1 MATKI
6 SRTKLLERLK
16 AKIFLVVFVIQ
27 FLFTLKVGAN
37 TTYRLKDRIYF
48 INLSSHD
55 NALFVNILKGVY

>member
-48 INLSSHD
+48 INLSSHY

>member
-16 AKIFLVVFVIQ
+16 EKIFLVVFVIQ
-27 FLFTLKVGAN
+27 FLFTLKVVF
-37 TTYRLKDRIYF
+37 TPTLRVKDRIYF

>member
-27 FLFTLKVGAN
+27 FLFTLKVRVN
-37 TTYRLKDRIYF
+37 TTFRLKDRIYF

>member
-1 MATKI
+1 MTSKN
-6 SRTKLLERLK
+6 SRAKLSERLK

-27 FLFTLKVGAN
+27 FLFTLKVVFTPN
-37 TTYRLKDRIYF
+37 LRVKDRIYF

>member
-1 MATKI
+1 MVTKI

-37 TTYRLKDRIYF
+37 TTYRLKDCIYF
-48 INLSSHD
+48 INLSSHY
-55 NALFVNILKGVY
+55 NILFVNILKKLY

>member
-27 FLFTLKVGAN
+27 FLFTLKVRVN
-37 TTYRLKDRIYF
+37 TTFRLKDRIYF

-55 NALFVNILKGVY
+55 NAVFVNILKKLY

>member
-27 FLFTLKVGAN
+27 FLFTLKVVFTPN
-37 TTYRLKDRIYF
+37 LRVKDRIYF
-48 INLSSHD
+48 INLSSHY
-55 NALFVNILKGVY
+55 NILFVNILKKLY